1 MRVITTSS
9 SPRPPASLI
18 DWPMSSKQPCTCSA
32 AVSPC
37 ATVPAI
43 HTLWVMLQGEHSS
56 ARQSSR
62 PRCESCPLLAQLETS
77 SSDLPKEQHRNRR
90 SSGRTCSAAP
100 RLWRPDGGCALPV
113 ASACAVFWGA
123 LRSFRTT
130 ECGGLTL
137 RPLKNLSPTSDP
149 SRRVPI
155 PPLGC
160 LFSFFLSFFRRVP
173 RNSRVPALSPVREF
187 FFWHVTGQEL
197 SASPSSQ
204 PRRRAGAV
212 A

>member
-62 PRCESCPLLAQLETS
+62 PRCESCPRLAQLETS
-77 SSDLPKEQHRNRR
+77 SSDLPTEQHRNRR

-100 RLWRPDGGCALPV
+100 RLWRPDGGCALRV
-113 ASACAVFWGA
+113 ASASCLRSVFWGA

-137 RPLKNLSPTSDP
+137 RKKSFPYERPK
-149 SRRVPI
+149 
-155 PPLGC
+155 PPC
-160 LFSFFLSFFRRVP
+160 AP
-173 RNSRVPALSPVREF
+173 R
-187 FFWHVTGQEL
+187 
-197 SASPSSQ
+197 Q
-204 PRRRAGAV
+204 PRTRVEASANSFSGTSLGRS
-212 A
+212 